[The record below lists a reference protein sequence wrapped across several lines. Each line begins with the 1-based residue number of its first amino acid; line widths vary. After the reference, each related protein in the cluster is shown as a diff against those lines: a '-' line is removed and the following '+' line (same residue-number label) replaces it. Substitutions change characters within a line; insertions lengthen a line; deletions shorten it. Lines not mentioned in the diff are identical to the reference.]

1 MTERTAGDVAGNV
14 TGDLAI
20 ELSAVVV
27 SVHDHEARV
36 LCLNLPG
43 GGTNG
48 APAYALPSGP
58 FAPRAH
64 RTFDLAL
71 RAFVRE
77 QTGFD
82 IGYVE
87 QLYSFGDADREA
99 VIPGLEARRIISV
112 GYLALTPNSD
122 FRARIHADWVPFQRF
137 FPWEDRR
144 NDAASADL
152 SALRAAFETW
162 CAEAADP
169 QAAALRQRR
178 VDILFPRLLDQWN
191 EERVLDR
198 YELLYDAGLIGEAR
212 RGAQTQPASGGE
224 SMASDHR
231 RILAT
236 GLSRLR
242 GKLKYRPVI
251 FELMPPRFTL
261 LELQKSLEALSGLRL
276 HKQNFRRALER
287 TGFVTP
293 TGQMRE
299 DTGGRPAELYAYD
312 RDRFRF
318 SPSSGLSLPR
328 A

>member
-1 MTERTAGDVAGNV
+1 MT
-14 TGDLAI
+14 LAI

-27 SVHDHEARV
+27 TVRDNEALA
-36 LCLNLPG
+36 LCLNLPKG
-43 GGTNG
+43 SE
-48 APAYALPSGP
+48 AAFALPSGP
-58 FAPRAH
+58 FLPKDH

-87 QLYSFGDADREA
+87 QLYSFGDDGRQGIAASAPADNPEVDR
-99 VIPGLEARRIISV
+99 VVSV
-112 GYLALTPNSD
+112 GYLALTPQAVQ
-122 FRARIHADWVPFQRF
+122 ARFDAAWVPFNRF

-144 NDAASADL
+144 KGEINPQLEALRPALQHWCETAHAASE
-152 SALRAAFETW
+152 R
-162 CAEAADP
+162 
-169 QAAALRQRR
+169 ALRQRR
-178 VDILFPRLLDQWN
+178 IATLFPEDFDNWN

-198 YELLYDAGLIGEAR
+198 YELLYNAGLTGEASR
-212 RGAQTQPASGGE
+212 ASEKTNGALGGE
-224 SMASDHR
+224 PMASDHR

-251 FELMPPRFTL
+251 FELMPERFTL

-287 TGFVTP
+287 TGFVKP
-293 TGQMRE
+293 LGLMRE
-299 DTGGRPAELYAYD
+299 DTGGRPAELYSYD
-312 RDRFRF
+312 QDEFRF
-318 SPSSGLSLPR
+318 APSLGLSLPR

>member
-1 MTERTAGDVAGNV
+1 MT
-14 TGDLAI
+14 LAI

-27 SVHDHEARV
+27 TVKAHEAFV
-36 LCLNLPG
+36 LCLNLPRTAAG
-43 GGTNG
+43 D
-48 APAYALPSGP
+48 PAYALPSGP
-58 FAPRAH
+58 FAPNSH

-87 QLYSFGDADREA
+87 QLYSFGDQDREGFIGA
-99 VIPGLEARRIISV
+99 ADRIISV

-122 FRARIHADWVPFQRF
+122 FQTAINAAWVPFHRF
-137 FPWEDRR
+137 FPWEDWRAGDS
-144 NDAASADL
+144 NPALD
-152 SALRAAFETW
+152 ALRPALDTW
-162 CAEAADP
+162 CGSDMI
-169 QAAALRQRR
+169 RRRR
-178 VDILFPRLLDQWN
+178 VETLFPVDFDLWN

-198 YELLYDAGLIGEAR
+198 YELLYDAGVVGEAR
-212 RGAQTQPASGGE
+212 RAHGDGHALPAGE
-224 SMASDHR
+224 AMASDHR
-231 RILAT
+231 RIVAT

-251 FELMPPRFTL
+251 FELMPERFTL
-261 LELQKSLEALSGLRL
+261 LQLQKSLEALTGLRL

-287 TGFVTP
+287 TGFVEP
-293 TGQMRE
+293 LGVMRE
-299 DTGGRPAELYAYD
+299 DTGGRPAELYSYN
-312 RDRFRF
+312 REQFRF

>member
-1 MTERTAGDVAGNV
+1 MTN
-14 TGDLAI
+14 DLAI

-27 SVHDHEARV
+27 TVRDNEAMV
-36 LCLNLPG
+36 LCLNLPEG
-43 GGTNG
+43 E
-48 APAYALPSGP
+48 PSAYALPSGP

-77 QTGFD
+77 QTGFK

-99 VIPGLEARRIISV
+99 VLPGLEAARIVSI
-112 GYLALTPNSD
+112 GYLALTSDSD
-122 FRARIHADWVPFQRF
+122 FQARINAAWMPFQRF

-144 NDAASADL
+144 SERNPAL
-152 SALRAAFETW
+152 EALRGPLADW
-162 CAEAADP
+162 CATAATPEAAN
-169 QAAALRQRR
+169 LRRR
-178 VDILFPRLLDQWN
+178 HVESLFPRELDDWN

-198 YELLYDAGLIGEAR
+198 YELLYAAGLIGEAR
-212 RGAQTQPASGGE
+212 RGADETPPAYGGE
-224 SMASDHR
+224 PMASDHR

-251 FELMPPRFTL
+251 FELTPPRFTL
-261 LELQKSLEALSGLRL
+261 LELQKSLEGLTGLRL

-287 TGFVTP
+287 TGFLAP
-293 TGQMRE
+293 TGQMRD

-312 RDRFRF
+312 RERFRI

>member
-1 MTERTAGDVAGNV
+1 MS
-14 TGDLAI
+14 LAI

-27 SVHDHEARV
+27 TVKANEAFV
-36 LCLNLPG
+36 LCLNL
-43 GGTNG
+43 TRA
-48 APAYALPSGP
+48 APDDPAFALPSGP
-58 FAPRAH
+58 FAPNSH

-87 QLYSFGDADREA
+87 QLYSFGDEDRESVIGAADRS
-99 VIPGLEARRIISV
+99 ISV

-122 FRARIHADWVPFQRF
+122 FQTVLNAAWVPFHRF
-137 FPWEDRR
+137 FPWEDWRGGVANRALEDLRPVLDAWCDGAPLRR
-144 NDAASADL
+144 
-152 SALRAAFETW
+152 
-162 CAEAADP
+162 
-169 QAAALRQRR
+169 RR
-178 VDILFPRLLDQWN
+178 VETLFPTDFDNWN

-198 YELLYDAGLIGEAR
+198 YELLYDAGLVGEALR
-212 RGAQTQPASGGE
+212 AHGDGTPAAGGE
-224 SMASDHR
+224 AMASDHR
-231 RILAT
+231 RIVAT

-251 FELMPPRFTL
+251 FELMPERFTL
-261 LELQKSLEALSGLRL
+261 LQLQKSLEALSGLSL

-287 TGFVTP
+287 TGFVEP
-293 TGQMRE
+293 LGMMRE
-299 DTGGRPAELYAYD
+299 DTGGRPAELYSYN
-312 RDRFRF
+312 REQFRF